1 MLSVAEQV
9 FPTKGNLIKAKHS
22 LYQAQ
27 LGYELMDR
35 KRNILIREM
44 MNLSDKAKEL
54 RGTIEKTF
62 DEAYKSLQSA
72 NVMTGVNV
80 DVSGQIPPENG
91 IEISYPDPYVPSLP
105 TNEVKKEEL
114 PEISSRRIFVF
125 ERASTLELLSG
136 NNETF
141 AFSSPVS
148 DEILNKYGLVMKNLS
163 ENNRKYKD
171 LLIHRKDYVHSELD
185 DLFIECVIA
194 SKRRIIG

>member
-1 MLSVAEQV
+1 MS
-9 FPTKGNLIKAKHS
+9 
-22 LYQAQ
+22 
-27 LGYELMDR
+27 
-35 KRNILIREM
+35 
-44 MNLSDKAKEL
+44 KENSMAHKEFISPDDL
-54 RGTIEKTF
+54 K
-62 DEAYKSLQSA
+62 
-72 NVMTGVNV
+72 
-80 DVSGQIPPENG
+80 NG

-148 DEILNKYGLVMKNLS
+148 DEILNKYGLVMKNLP